1 VRDRRLRRR
10 RSAGI
15 VIAYTGTGTGNGN
28 GNGSVH
34 QALQQVAQ
42 RAIAAGV
49 PVVCASRCLLGGAFG
64 APADALP
71 SYGALSPW
79 QARIELML
87 DLIAAR
93 PG

>member
-1 VRDRRLRRR
+1 VRDRCLGRR

-15 VIAYTGTGTGNGN
+15 VIADTGYGTGN

-34 QALQQVAQ
+34 QALQRAAQ

-79 QARIELML
+79 KARIELML

>member
-1 VRDRRLRRR
+1 VRDRRLGRR

-15 VIAYTGTGTGNGN
+15 VIADTGYGNGN

-34 QALQQVAQ
+34 QALQQAAQ

-64 APADALP
+64 APADTLP